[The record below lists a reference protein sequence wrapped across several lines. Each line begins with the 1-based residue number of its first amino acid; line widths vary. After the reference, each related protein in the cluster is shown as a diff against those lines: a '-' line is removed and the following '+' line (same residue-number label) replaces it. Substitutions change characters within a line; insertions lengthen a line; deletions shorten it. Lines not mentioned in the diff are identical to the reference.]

1 MNNEESVSAVNNP
14 DNAHVTEPP
23 YAMTPGSQKKP
34 LERNTYQ
41 APAKMLRFTG
51 SGNLQNPYCV
61 VQHPA
66 GMTGLQAQ
74 PTRIPYSGGTANV
87 QCSPEITTAPGPA
100 KTASHLQWNMS
111 SMSCS
116 EFNPKKVIN
125 EEVRTLGGIQII
137 IGLLH
142 IVSAFNPELYRNT
155 TVLGLSGYLVWGG
168 LSDFGPSSSEL
179 PPDCTRFIISGF
191 LSVWAAKDP
200 RSCLV
205 STNIGMN
212 VISSIFSLLGVIIIV
227 VDLCVSNADVN
238 SLTGCLK
245 AISGGLLPFALLE
258 FIITCMISHFGCQA
272 ACWTDFKNISTMFSN
287 NTVNTSSGCI
297 NMTNGPVN
305 TTDRPVNMTN
315 RPVYTTNGPVNTT
328 DRRVKM
334 TNRPVYMTNGPAYT
348 TDRPVNM
355 TNRPVYTTDGPVYT
369 TNGPVSTTEG
379 PVNMTNGPVNST
391 SPDSDTNIPVPSN
404 APPGHSYKDRDGLD
418 QQ

>member
-14 DNAHVTEPP
+14 DNVHVTEPP
-23 YAMTPGSQKKP
+23 YAMTPGNQKKP

-51 SGNLQNPYCV
+51 SGNLQNPYCA

-66 GMTGLQAQ
+66 GMTGLQAK
-74 PTRIPYSGGTANV
+74 PSRIPYSGGTANV
-87 QCSPEITTAPGPA
+87 QCSPEITTAPGPT

-125 EEVRTLGGIQII
+125 EDVRTLGGIQII

-168 LSDFGPSSSEL
+168 LSV
-179 PPDCTRFIISGF
+179 I
-191 LSVWAAKDP
+191 
-200 RSCLV
+200 
-205 STNIGMN
+205 TNIGMN

-305 TTDRPVNMTN
+305 TTDRRVKMTN

-328 DRRVKM
+328 DRRVNM
-334 TNRPVYMTNGPAYT
+334 TNRPVYTTNGPAYT

-355 TNRPVYTTDGPVYT
+355 TNRPVYT

-391 SPDSDTNIPVPSN
+391 SPDTDTNIPAPSN
-404 APPGHSYKDRDGLD
+404 APPGHSYKDRDDLD